1 MALQA
6 CIYAQ
11 SSMVILSFFL
21 ALATAVA
28 RHGSTVAGSV
38 ASGRRRSAPLRVVGT
53 WSSTVVGSTLRTTA
67 IGSAALLVGRFS
79 NIFRPTKQ
87 NKTNP
92 HSVGRASS
100 RSQATQCTYRK
111 NDNKK

>member
-21 ALATAVA
+21 ALATAMA
-28 RHGSTVAGSV
+28 RHGTAVAG
-38 ASGRRRSAPLRVVGT
+38 AGTTGRRRSAPQRMVCT
-53 WSSTVVGSTLRTTA
+53 CASTVVGSSLRTAT
-67 IGSAALLVGRFS
+67 IGSTALLVGRFS

-100 RSQATQCTYRK
+100 RSQATQGTYRK
-111 NDNKK
+111 NDNK